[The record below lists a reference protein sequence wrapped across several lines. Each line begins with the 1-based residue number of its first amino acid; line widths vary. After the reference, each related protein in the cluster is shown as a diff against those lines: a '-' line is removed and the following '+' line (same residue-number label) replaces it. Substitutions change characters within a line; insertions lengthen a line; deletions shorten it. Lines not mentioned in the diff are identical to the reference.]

1 MDATTNAILEI
12 CVDEDYPEL
21 LELYERAVIEHNNNV
36 QCDPFANSGFDLIT
50 PDDTIF
56 TDPFTTKMMDLH
68 IKTQMWGGESDEY
81 NKPSAFYVYPRSSIS
96 KTQLMLSNHVG
107 IIDSGYRNNL
117 MCAFRYMIPFSVP
130 PPTTLTYTVVK
141 HTRLTQICH
150 PSLRPFRVKLIKK
163 EDLTTTT
170 RKGGFGSTGGTV

>member
-12 CVDEDYPEL
+12 CVDKDYPEL
-21 LELYERAVIEHNNNV
+21 LELYERAMIEHNNNV

-56 TDPFTTKMMDLH
+56 TDPFSTKMLDLH
-68 IKTQMWGGESDEY
+68 IKTQMWSGESNE
-81 NKPSAFYVYPRSSIS
+81 NTEHEPTAFYVYPRSSIS

-117 MCAFRYMIPFSVP
+117 MCAFRYMPFSF
-130 PPTTLTYTVVK
+130 PTPTYTVVK
-141 HTRLTQICH
+141 HTRLTQICL
-150 PSLRPFRVKLIKK
+150 PSLRPFLVKLIK
-163 EDLTTTT
+163 ENDLTTTS